1 MSTLRHSPLADVL
14 RDDELIR
21 VARAVTLRQVPV
33 GEQICRAGHRADHS
47 YFLVSGQ
54 VKVTIPAGRHP
65 ERLFAVLGPGDNFGS
80 IALLND
86 NPYPVNV
93 SAVEDCVLL
102 QLGKQNFHRLYNEK
116 PSLGRSLIR
125 ILGFHFRES
134 LMVDGHRRAARVI
147 AMIAANGR
155 SPALLPLLLRKLRAH
170 DRTAVLRIDGAPY
183 AANCSPE
190 ANCFRAEELRT
201 QIHETLQSHDRV
213 ILDLSI
219 ADAHTGLRQALAV
232 AEQLL
237 WLVEPGSHEETLRRM
252 TELLHSDVDAE
263 RRSDVVWVLRED
275 QQVAPRLGE
284 AWRLAERGL
293 KVQLAA
299 DPERPTRLQRQGI
312 ARLVRHIRGIRL
324 GLALG
329 GGAAR
334 GMAHLGVLRAF
345 DRAEIGFDVIA
356 GTSSGAMIGIPYAA
370 GYTPERAI
378 DEFTRDLRPPWFY
391 RIMPGGRQ
399 WYLLSKY
406 RGRGWDKMLR
416 PYLFDWTLQQLQV
429 PMHTLAVDLVTGS
442 QVIRS
447 RGDAVE
453 ALLESINLPM
463 VSTPICRD
471 GMALV
476 DGGVLNTLPT
486 QTLVDRGADL
496 IVGVS
501 VSGTIRQEFAGN
513 RPGMTSGRMKR
524 PSTLQTFLRVLET
537 QDHALKT
544 IDSRSADVL
553 IEPDTTSFDLADF
566 TRTPQLADVGDA
578 AAEQAIPRL
587 REMIRD
593 IEDNALQHASYR
605 EPMAHSVP

>member
-1 MSTLRHSPLADVL
+1 M
-14 RDDELIR
+14 
-21 VARAVTLRQVPV
+21 
-33 GEQICRAGHRADHS
+33 
-47 YFLVSGQ
+47 
-54 VKVTIPAGRHP
+54 
-65 ERLFAVLGPGDNFGS
+65 
-80 IALLND
+80 
-86 NPYPVNV
+86 
-93 SAVEDCVLL
+93 
-102 QLGKQNFHRLYNEK
+102 
-116 PSLGRSLIR
+116 
-125 ILGFHFRES
+125 
-134 LMVDGHRRAARVI
+134 AA
-147 AMIAANGR
+147 
-155 SPALLPLLLRKLRAH
+155 
-170 DRTAVLRIDGAPY
+170 
-183 AANCSPE
+183 
-190 ANCFRAEELRT
+190 
-201 QIHETLQSHDRV
+201 
-213 ILDLSI
+213 
-219 ADAHTGLRQALAV
+219 

-237 WLVEPGSHEETLRRM
+237 WLVEPGLHEDPLRRM
-252 TELLHSDVDAE
+252 TEILAGDEESE
-263 RRSDVVWVLRED
+263 RRSDVVWILGEN
-275 QQVAPRLGE
+275 QQVAPRLNE

-293 KVQLAA
+293 KVQLAD
-299 DPERPTRLQRQGI
+299 DPQRPTRLQQQGI

-345 DRAEIGFDVIA
+345 DRAGIDFDIIA
-356 GTSSGAMIGIPYAA
+356 GTSAGAMIGIPYAA

-378 DEFTRDLRPPWFY
+378 DEFTRDLRPPWYY

-399 WYLLSKY
+399 WYLLGKY

-416 PYLFDWTLQQLQV
+416 PYLHDWSLQQLQI

-447 RGDAVE
+447 RGNAVE

-463 VSTPICRD
+463 VSAPICRD

-486 QTLVDRGADL
+486 QALLDRGADL
-496 IVGVS
+496 VVGVS

-544 IDSRSADVL
+544 IDARSADLL

-566 TRTPQLADVGDA
+566 TRTPELADVGDA
-578 AAEQAIPRL
+578 AAEEAIPRL
-587 REMIRD
+587 RDMLRD
-593 IEDNALQHASYR
+593 VENNALQQRLASR
-605 EPMAHSVP
+605 SESLTPSVS